1 MDRKTALAG
10 LAVALLVAAGAI
22 GVYALTDTPNP
33 SPDGSGEAAFPDGLS
48 ADGHTNGSEIV
59 ATHEAALNNTSYVNT
74 FSVRA
79 SYANGTPAANWSH
92 DVEIGPR
99 GDDYR
104 HVQTANASVGYTLRF
119 PDRVVTW
126 SNSTVTVSQWH
137 TDNTTFYRRS
147 DFDRRY
153 PRPGFGLQSVFAAVN
168 TSFDG
173 QTFGPPFT
181 VHATT
186 VVDASALRSHRAFE
200 NPRNVTFTAT
210 ITEHGV
216 VESYRL
222 TYTATL
228 RDERVH
234 VVEEYELTARSI
246 EVPKPDWVAEAIRR
260 TAR

>member
-10 LAVALLVAAGAI
+10 LAVALLVSAGAV
-22 GVYALTDTPNP
+22 GVYVLSDTPEQDPNEA
-33 SPDGSGEAAFPDGLS
+33 DEAAFPDGLS
-48 ADGHTNGSEIV
+48 ADGHTNGSELV

-99 GDDYR
+99 GDIYR
-104 HVQTANASVGYTLRF
+104 HVQTANASVGHTLRF

-186 VVDASALRSHRAFE
+186 VVDASALRSHQTFE
-200 NPRNVTFTAT
+200 NPRNVSFSAT
-210 ITEHGV
+210 ITETGV

-222 TYTATL
+222 EYTATF
-228 RDERVH
+228 RNDRIH
-234 VVEEYELTARSI
+234 VVEQYELTARGI
-246 EVPKPDWVAEAIRR
+246 DVPKPDWVETAIRR
-260 TAR
+260 TR